1 MASFWAVNEPLNS
14 SGESPPPDAAAP
26 MPPVGTPDEASFIG
40 DTLVGQAIRD
50 SVRSGVP
57 AAQIIEDYKKRGP
70 QARADLSAQ
79 APQAGAFVPVP
90 KKAGFWARLFGKS

>member
-1 MASFWAVNEPLNS
+1 MASFFGVNDPLNS
-14 SGESPPPDAAAP
+14 AGDSPPAV
-26 MPPVGTPDEASFIG
+26 PPSAGSASPDEASFLG

-79 APQAGAFVPVP
+79 APTAGAFVPVP